1 MFQVSKMIYICWWGN
16 LRAHGE
22 MGEDHFALIG
32 GILSEEPSLQIIEC
46 IYNYITYEIV
56 KLK

>member
-1 MFQVSKMIYICWWGN
+1 MIYICWWGN

-32 GILSEEPSLQIIEC
+32 GVLSEEPSLQIIEC